1 MRPNSYLIALLLI
14 AVSATAGAQDAVKS
28 IFQTDVGNV
37 TDQEILV
44 LEVNYPPGND
54 SSVHRHNAHTRVS
67 VLEGSVVMQVE
78 GSEPQT
84 LGPGEVFYETPE
96 DVHTVSR
103 NASDTE
109 AAKIL
114 VFFLK
119 GQGAATTE
127 PAD

>member
-14 AVSATAGAQDAVKS
+14 AISATAGAQDAVKS
-28 IFQTDVGNV
+28 IFQTNVGNV

-54 SSVHRHNAHTRVS
+54 SPVHRHNAHTIVY

>member
-1 MRPNSYLIALLLI
+1 MRLKSYLAGLLLV
-14 AVSATAGAQDAVKS
+14 AAGATAGAQDAVKS
-28 IFQTDVGNV
+28 VFQTDVGDL
-37 TDQEILV
+37 TDQEILI

-54 SSVHRHNAHTRVS
+54 SPVHRHNAHTIVY
-67 VLEGSVVMQVE
+67 VLEGAVVMQVE

-84 LGPGEVFYETPE
+84 LGAGEVFYETPE

>member
-1 MRPNSYLIALLLI
+1 MRPNSYLKALLLI

-28 IFQTDVGNV
+28 VFQTDVGNV

-54 SSVHRHNAHTRVS
+54 SPVHRHNAHTIVY

>member
-54 SSVHRHNAHTRVS
+54 SSVHRHNAHTIVY

>member
-1 MRPNSYLIALLLI
+1 MRLKSYLAGLLL
-14 AVSATAGAQDAVKS
+14 AAAGATAGAQDAVKS
-28 IFQTDVGNV
+28 VFQTDVGDL
-37 TDQEILV
+37 TDQEILI

-54 SSVHRHNAHTRVS
+54 SPVHRHNAHTIVY
-67 VLEGSVVMQVE
+67 VLEGAVVMQVE

-84 LGPGEVFYETPE
+84 LGAGEVFYETPE